1 MVGPVKHPGSS
12 NITAGA
18 DPRLLADLREAV
30 PAADVSTG
38 AEVLDRYVADTYWK
52 ALAAR
57 AAGAPL
63 GRPDVVVTPR
73 SDEEVADV
81 VRIANQHRVP
91 VVPWGGGSGTQ
102 GASIPTH
109 GGIVV
114 DLTRMDRIVDI
125 DEDSLTVTAEA
136 GVNGRRLETE
146 LNRKGLMLPH
156 YPASAEFATVGGYV
170 AARGSGVLSTRYG
183 KIEDLVISLR
193 VVTPTGEV
201 VDTLPVPRHAVGP
214 DIAPLFIGS
223 EGSLGVITRVRL
235 QLAPLPAARRFEV
248 VSFPSVEAGVDA
260 VRKSMQSGLRP
271 SVVRLYDEVATRL
284 TLSPVVGSQLPGVAT
299 VICFEGNP
307 AVVEAERKSMLDLV
321 RAHNGQVLD
330 GGLGEVW
337 WEHRYD
343 FYKPPHS
350 PELPAVWG
358 TIDVVATYARLLHT
372 YHALQEAVAKPYAA
386 RGLKL
391 RSHLSHWYPWGA
403 MIYARFVLPD
413 GGPDSVTLHDRIW
426 KDGVTAALGAGAVI
440 NDHHG
445 VGLKLAPYMPA
456 QHGAGL
462 DVLRRIKNALD
473 PNGVMN
479 PGKLGL

>member
-1 MVGPVKHPGSS
+1 MKHPGSS

-63 GRPDVVVTPR
+63 GRPDVVVTPH

-146 LNRKGLMLPH
+146 LNQKGLMLPH

-358 TIDVVATYARLLHT
+358 TIDVVATYARLLHS

>member
-1 MVGPVKHPGSS
+1 
-12 NITAGA
+12 
-18 DPRLLADLREAV
+18 
-30 PAADVSTG
+30 VSTG

-109 GGIVV
+109 GGIVI

-146 LNRKGLMLPH
+146 LNQKGLMLPH

-307 AVVEAERKSMLDLV
+307 AVVQAERKSMLDLV

-386 RGLKL
+386 RGLRL

>member
-1 MVGPVKHPGSS
+1 MKHPGSS
-12 NITAGA
+12 NISAGA
-18 DPRLLADLREAV
+18 DSKLLTDLRQAV
-30 PAADVSTG
+30 PAGRVSIET
-38 AEVLDRYVADTYWK
+38 EELDRYVADTYWK
-52 ALAAR
+52 AVAAR

-63 GRPDVVVTPR
+63 GRPDVVVKPQ
-73 SDEEVADV
+73 SDGEVAAV
-81 VRIANQHRVP
+81 VRLANHHQVP

-109 GGIVV
+109 GGIVL
-114 DLTRMDRIVDI
+114 DLTGMDRILEI
-125 DEDSLTVTAEA
+125 DEQSMTVTAEA
-136 GVNGRRLETE
+136 GVNGKRLETE
-146 LNRKGLMLPH
+146 LNQRGLMLPH

-183 KIEDLVISLR
+183 KIEDLVVSLR
-193 VVTPTGEV
+193 VVTPTGEI

-223 EGSLGVITRVRL
+223 EGSLGVITRARL
-235 QLAPLPAARRFEV
+235 QIAPLPAARHFEV
-248 VSFPSVEAGVDA
+248 VSFPTVADGVEA
-260 VRKSMQSGLRP
+260 VRKSLQSGLRP
-271 SVVRLYDEVATRL
+271 SVVRLYDEVATRI
-284 TLSPVVGSQLPGVAT
+284 TLSPVVGSELPGVAT
-299 VICFEGNP
+299 VICFEGD
-307 AVVEAERKSMLDLV
+307 AGVVAAERSSMLKLA
-321 RAHNGQVLD
+321 RAHKGEVLD

-337 WEHRYD
+337 WNHRYD
-343 FYKPPHS
+343 FYAPPHA

-358 TIDVVATYARLLHT
+358 TIDVVATYDRLLPT

-403 MIYARFVLPD
+403 MIYGRFVLPD
-413 GGPDSVTLHDRIW
+413 GGPDAVTLHDRIW

-445 VGLKLAPYMPA
+445 VGLKLAPYMQA

-462 DVLRRIKNALD
+462 DVLRRIKVALD
-473 PNGVMN
+473 PSGVMN

>member
-1 MVGPVKHPGSS
+1 MKYPGSS
-12 NITAGA
+12 NISAGA
-18 DPRLLADLREAV
+18 DSKLLADLRQAV
-30 PAADVSTG
+30 PAGRVST
-38 AEVLDRYVADTYWK
+38 EPEDLDRYVADTYWK

-63 GRPDVVVTPR
+63 GRPDVVVRPH
-73 SDEEVADV
+73 SDEEVAAV
-81 VRIANQHRVP
+81 VRLANHHQVP

-102 GASIPTH
+102 GASIPTR

-114 DLTRMDRIVDI
+114 DLTGMDRIVEV
-125 DEDSLTVTAEA
+125 DEHSMTVTAEA
-136 GVNGRRLETE
+136 GVNGKRLESE
-146 LNRKGLMLPH
+146 LNQKGLMLPH

-183 KIEDLVISLR
+183 KIEDLVVSLR
-193 VVTPTGEV
+193 LVMPTGEI

-223 EGSLGVITRVRL
+223 EGSLGVITRARL
-235 QLAPLPAARRFEV
+235 QIAPLPAARQFEV
-248 VSFPSVEAGVDA
+248 VSFPTVADGVEA
-260 VRKSMQSGLRP
+260 VRKSLQSGLRP
-271 SVVRLYDEVATRL
+271 SVVRLYDEVATRI
-284 TLSPVVGSQLPGVAT
+284 TLSPVVGSELPGVAT
-299 VICFEGNP
+299 VICFEGD
-307 AVVEAERKSMLDLV
+307 AGVVAAERESMLKLARD
-321 RAHNGQVLD
+321 HKGDVLD
-330 GGLGEVW
+330 GSLGETW
-337 WEHRYD
+337 WNHRYD
-343 FYKPPHS
+343 FYAPPHA

-358 TIDVVATYARLLHT
+358 TIDVVATYARLLPT
-372 YHALQEAVAKPYAA
+372 YLALQEAVAKPYAE

-403 MIYARFVLPD
+403 MIYGRFVLPD
-413 GGPDSVTLHDRIW
+413 GGPDAVTLHDRIW

-462 DVLRRIKNALD
+462 DVLRRIKVALD

-479 PGKLGL
+479 PGKLVL

>member
-1 MVGPVKHPGSS
+1 VKHPGSS

-146 LNRKGLMLPH
+146 LNQKGLMLPH

-358 TIDVVATYARLLHT
+358 TIDVVATYARLLHS

>member
-1 MVGPVKHPGSS
+1 V
-12 NITAGA
+12 N
-18 DPRLLADLREAV
+18 
-30 PAADVSTG
+30 VSTG
-38 AEVLDRYVADTYWK
+38 AGAKLLEDLRHATPAGTVSTEPGVLDNYTADTYWK
-52 ALAAR
+52 ALSAR
-57 AAGAPL
+57 AAGSPL
-63 GRPDVVVTPR
+63 GRPDVVVKPR
-73 SDEEVADV
+73 GDEDVAAV
-81 VRIANQHRVP
+81 VRVANRHRVP

-102 GASIPTH
+102 GASIPTE
-109 GGIVV
+109 GGIVI
-114 DLTRMDRIVDI
+114 DLTGMNRILEVD
-125 DEDSLTVTAEA
+125 ERSLTVTAEA
-136 GVNGRRLETE
+136 GLNGKELETE
-146 LNRKGLMLPH
+146 LNKKGLMLPH

-193 VVTPTGEV
+193 VVTPTGEI

-235 QLAPLPAARRFEV
+235 QIALLPGARRFEV

-260 VRKSMQSGLRP
+260 VRKSLQSGLRP
-271 SVVRLYDEVATRL
+271 SVVRLYDEVATRI
-284 TLSPVVGSQLPGVAT
+284 TLSPVVGRELTGVCA
-299 VICFEGNP
+299 VICLEGDP
-307 AVVEAERKSMLDLV
+307 AVVDAERESMMKLMG
-321 RAHNGQVLD
+321 AHDGKVLEN
-330 GGLGEVW
+330 GLGEIW
-337 WEHRYD
+337 WNHRYD
-343 FYKPPHS
+343 FYAPPHA

-358 TIDVVATYARLLHT
+358 TIDVVATYARLMPT

-391 RSHLSHWYPWGA
+391 RSHLSHWYQWGA

-413 GGPDSVTLHDRIW
+413 GGPDAVALHDRIW

-462 DVLRRIKNALD
+462 DVLRRIKNGLD

>member
-1 MVGPVKHPGSS
+1 MKHPGGS

-18 DPRLLADLREAV
+18 DSKLLADLREAV
-30 PAADVSTG
+30 QAADVSTDPD
-38 AEVLDRYVADTYWK
+38 VLDRYVADTYWK
-52 ALAAR
+52 ALQAQ

-63 GRPDVVVTPR
+63 GRPDVVVKPR
-73 SDEEVADV
+73 SDDEVATV
-81 VRIANQHRVP
+81 VRIGNLHRVP

-102 GASIPTH
+102 GASIPTF
-109 GGIVV
+109 GGIVI
-114 DLTRMDRIVDI
+114 DLTGMDRILEI

-136 GVNGRRLETE
+136 GVNGQRLEAE
-146 LNRKGLMLPH
+146 LNKKGLMLPH
-156 YPASAEFATVGGYV
+156 YPASAEYATVGGYV

-193 VVTPTGEV
+193 LVTPTGEV

-248 VSFPSVEAGVDA
+248 VSFPSVEAGVAA

-299 VICFEGNP
+299 VICFEGNA
-307 AVVEAERKSMLDLV
+307 AVVDAERESMLALV
-321 RAHNGQVLD
+321 RANRGEVLD
-330 GGLGEVW
+330 GGLGEIW
-337 WEHRYD
+337 WNHRYD
-343 FYKPPHS
+343 FYKPPHA

-413 GGPDSVTLHDRIW
+413 GGADAIELHDRIW

-445 VGLKLAPYMPA
+445 VGLKLAPYMAA

-462 DVLRRIKNALD
+462 DLLRRIKDALD

>member
-1 MVGPVKHPGSS
+1 MKHPGSS
-12 NITAGA
+12 HISAGA
-18 DPRLLADLREAV
+18 DSKLLAELREAM
-30 PAADVSTG
+30 PADHVSI
-38 AEVLDRYVADTYWK
+38 ESDELDRYVADTYWK

-63 GRPDVVVTPR
+63 GRPDVVVKPR
-73 SDEEVADV
+73 SDAEVAAV
-81 VRIANQHRVP
+81 VRLANHHQVP

-102 GASIPTH
+102 GASIPTQ
-109 GGIVV
+109 GGIVI
-114 DLTRMDRIVDI
+114 DLTGMDRIVEI
-125 DEDSLTVTAEA
+125 DERSMTVTAEA
-136 GVNGRRLETE
+136 GVNGKRLEAE
-146 LNRKGLMLPH
+146 LNQRGLMLPH

-183 KIEDLVISLR
+183 KIEDLVLSLR
-193 VVTPTGEV
+193 VITPTGEI

-223 EGSLGVITRVRL
+223 EGSLGVITRARL
-235 QLAPLPAARRFEV
+235 QIAPLPAARHFEV
-248 VSFPSVEAGVDA
+248 VSFPTVEDGVEA
-260 VRKSMQSGLRP
+260 VRKSLQSGLRP
-271 SVVRLYDEVATRL
+271 SVVRLYDEVATRI
-284 TLSPVVGSQLPGVAT
+284 TLSPVVGSELPGVAT
-299 VICFEGNP
+299 VICFEGD
-307 AVVEAERKSMLDLV
+307 AGVVAAERASMLKLA
-321 RAHNGQVLD
+321 RAHKGDVLD

-337 WEHRYD
+337 WNHRYD
-343 FYKPPHS
+343 FYAPPHA

-358 TIDVVATYARLLHT
+358 TIDVVATYDRLLPT

-403 MIYARFVLPD
+403 MIYGRFVLPD
-413 GGPDSVTLHDRIW
+413 GGPDAVTLHDRIW
-426 KDGVTAALGAGAVI
+426 KDGVTAALGTGAVI

-445 VGLKLAPYMPA
+445 VGLKLAPYMQA

-462 DVLRRIKNALD
+462 DVLRRIKVALD
-473 PNGVMN
+473 PSGVMN

>member
-1 MVGPVKHPGSS
+1 MKHPGSS

-63 GRPDVVVTPR
+63 GRPDVVVTPH

-358 TIDVVATYARLLHT
+358 TIDVVATYARLLHS

>member
-1 MVGPVKHPGSS
+1 MKHPGSS
-12 NITAGA
+12 NISAGA
-18 DPRLLADLREAV
+18 DSKLLTDLRQAV
-30 PAADVSTG
+30 PAGRVSIET
-38 AEVLDRYVADTYWK
+38 EELDRYVADTYWK
-52 ALAAR
+52 AVAAR

-63 GRPDVVVTPR
+63 GRPDVVVKPQ
-73 SDEEVADV
+73 SDGEVAAV
-81 VRIANQHRVP
+81 VRLANHHQVP

-109 GGIVV
+109 GGIVL
-114 DLTRMDRIVDI
+114 DLTGMDRILEI
-125 DEDSLTVTAEA
+125 DEQSMTVTAEA
-136 GVNGRRLETE
+136 GVNGKRLETE
-146 LNRKGLMLPH
+146 LNQRGLMLPH

-183 KIEDLVISLR
+183 KIEDLVVSLR
-193 VVTPTGEV
+193 VVTPTGEI

-223 EGSLGVITRVRL
+223 EGSLGVITRARL
-235 QLAPLPAARRFEV
+235 QIAPLPAARHFEV
-248 VSFPSVEAGVDA
+248 VSFPTVEDGVEA
-260 VRKSMQSGLRP
+260 VRKSLQSGLRP
-271 SVVRLYDEVATRL
+271 SVVRLYDEVATRI
-284 TLSPVVGSQLPGVAT
+284 TLSPVVGSELPGVAT
-299 VICFEGNP
+299 VICFEGD
-307 AVVEAERKSMLDLV
+307 AGVVAAERSSMLKLA
-321 RAHNGQVLD
+321 RAHKGEVLD

-337 WEHRYD
+337 WNHRYD
-343 FYKPPHS
+343 FYAPPHA

-358 TIDVVATYARLLHT
+358 TIDVVATYDRLLPT

-386 RGLKL
+386 RGLRL

-403 MIYARFVLPD
+403 MIYGRFVLPD
-413 GGPDSVTLHDRIW
+413 GGPDAVTLHDRIW

-445 VGLKLAPYMPA
+445 VGLKLAPYMQA

-462 DVLRRIKNALD
+462 DVLRRIKVALD
-473 PNGVMN
+473 PSGVMN

>member
-1 MVGPVKHPGSS
+1 MKHPGSS

-18 DPRLLADLREAV
+18 DSRLLTDLRQAV
-30 PAADVSTG
+30 RAADVSND

-63 GRPDVVVTPR
+63 GRPDVVVTPH
-73 SDEEVADV
+73 SDEEVAAV
-81 VRIANQHRVP
+81 VRVANQHRVP

-109 GGIVV
+109 GGIVI
-114 DLTRMDRIVDI
+114 DLTGMDRILEV

-136 GVNGRRLETE
+136 GVNGRRLEAE
-146 LNRKGLMLPH
+146 LNEKGLMLPH

-193 VVTPTGEV
+193 LVTPTGEV

-248 VSFPSVEAGVDA
+248 VSFSNVESGVKA
-260 VRKSMQSGLRP
+260 VRTSMQSGLRP

-307 AVVEAERKSMLDLV
+307 AVVEAERESMLELV
-321 RAHNGQVLD
+321 RTNGGQVLD
-330 GGLGEVW
+330 GGLGEIW
-337 WEHRYD
+337 WNHRYD
-343 FYKPPHS
+343 FYKPPHA

-358 TIDVVATYARLLHT
+358 TIDVVATYARLLHA
-372 YHALQEAVAKPYAA
+372 YHALQEAVAKPYAP

-445 VGLKLAPYMPA
+445 VGLKLAPYMAA

-462 DVLRRIKNALD
+462 DVLRRIKTALD

>member
-1 MVGPVKHPGSS
+1 MPVG
-12 NITAGA
+12 
-18 DPRLLADLREAV
+18 
-30 PAADVSTG
+30 VSTEP
-38 AEVLDRYVADTYWK
+38 EVLDQYVADTYWK

-63 GRPDVVVTPR
+63 GPPDVVVKPR
-73 SDEEVADV
+73 TDEEVAGL
-81 VRIANQHRVP
+81 VRVANQHRVP

-114 DLTRMDRIVDI
+114 DLTGMDRIIDI
-125 DEDSLTVTAEA
+125 DEVSMIVTAEA
-136 GVNGRRLETE
+136 GVNGKRLEAE
-146 LNRKGLMLPH
+146 LNQKGLMLPH

-170 AARGSGVLSTRYG
+170 AARGSGVLS
-183 KIEDLVISLR
+183 
-193 VVTPTGEV
+193 
-201 VDTLPVPRHAVGP
+201 
-214 DIAPLFIGS
+214 
-223 EGSLGVITRVRL
+223 
-235 QLAPLPAARRFEV
+235 RRFEV
-248 VSFPSVEAGVDA
+248 VSFPSVESGVDA
-260 VRKSMQSGLRP
+260 VRKSLQSGLRP
-271 SVVRLYDEVATRL
+271 SVVRLYDETATRL
-284 TLSPVVGSQLPGVAT
+284 TLSPVVGSNLPGVST
-299 VICFEGNP
+299 VLCFEGSA
-307 AVVEAERKSMLDLV
+307 AVVDAERESMLKIV
-321 RAHNGQVLD
+321 RAGGGEVLD
-330 GGLGEVW
+330 GSLGEIW
-337 WEHRYD
+337 WNHRYD
-343 FYKPPHS
+343 FYKPPHA

-358 TIDVVATYARLLHT
+358 TIDVVATYSRLLQT

-403 MIYARFVLPD
+403 MIYARFVMPD

-445 VGLKLAPYMPA
+445 VGLKLAPFMAA

-462 DVLRRIKNALD
+462 DVLRRIKAALD
-473 PNGVMN
+473 PNGLMN

>member
-1 MVGPVKHPGSS
+1 MKHPGSS
-12 NITAGA
+12 NISAGA
-18 DPRLLADLREAV
+18 GSKLLADLRQAV
-30 PAADVSTG
+30 PAGHVSI
-38 AEVLDRYVADTYWK
+38 ESEELDRYVADTYWK
-52 ALAAR
+52 AVAAR

-63 GRPDVVVTPR
+63 GRPDVVVKPH
-73 SDEEVADV
+73 SDEEVAAV
-81 VRIANQHRVP
+81 VRLANHYRMP

-109 GGIVV
+109 GGIVI
-114 DLTRMDRIVDI
+114 DLTGMDRIVGI
-125 DEDSLTVTAEA
+125 DERSMTVTAEA
-136 GVNGRRLETE
+136 GVNGKRLESE
-146 LNRKGLMLPH
+146 LNQRGLMLPH

-183 KIEDLVISLR
+183 KIEDLVVSLR
-193 VVTPTGEV
+193 IVTPTGEI

-235 QLAPLPAARRFEV
+235 QIAPLPAARHFEL
-248 VSFPSVEAGVDA
+248 VSFPTVEDGIEA
-260 VRKSMQSGLRP
+260 VRKGLQSGLRP
-271 SVVRLYDEVATRL
+271 SVVRLYDEVATRI
-284 TLSPVVGSQLPGVAT
+284 TLSPVVGSALPGVAT
-299 VICFEGNP
+299 VMCFEGDP
-307 AVVEAERKSMLDLV
+307 GVVSAERASMLKLA
-321 RAHNGQVLD
+321 REHNGDVLD

-337 WEHRYD
+337 WNHRYD
-343 FYKPPHS
+343 FYAPPHA
-350 PELPAVWG
+350 PELPAIWG
-358 TIDVVATYARLLHT
+358 TIDVVATYDRLLPA

-403 MIYARFVLPD
+403 MIYGRFVLPD
-413 GGPDSVTLHDRIW
+413 GGPDAVTLHDRIW
-426 KDGVTAALGAGAVI
+426 KDGVTAALDAGAVI

-445 VGLKLAPYMPA
+445 VGLKLAPYMAA

-462 DVLRRIKNALD
+462 DVLRRIKVALD